1 MSKVIRVVGS
11 KSVYHFDGSSARS
24 VRPYRVVGGVAV
36 LGGFG
41 IKYRVLHAVCVIRVI
56 GERIRDDFLVHE
68 TVFEFLIVEV
78 YDVKLACRV
87 HIDDISVAHSVNGS
101 IVVELGDDFAL
112 RSVQSGA
119 HQYHFGSL
127 GVTAAVL
134 VRRRRGVINVI
145 AHYDD
150 TDIRVGV
157 VDVLRNDRREG
168 VGLGQARFVELYA
181 HYRAFDDVTEF
192 VVAVLTRITVDK
204 IQIFTRFYR
213 EPAVGNHVFDTGA
226 IGVDRVLL
234 ILFVAARESK
244 AQCRAQYYADDRK
257 NRFFLHN
264 ISVEDLFRFLI
275 I

>member
-1 MSKVIRVVGS
+1 MRKAVRIIGG
-11 KSVYHFDGSSARS
+11 KTVYHFHGSAARS
-24 VRPYRVVGGVAV
+24 VRPNGVVGGVAV
-36 LGGFG
+36 LGRFG
-41 IKYRVLHAVCVIRVI
+41 IEYRVLHAVSVVGVI

-68 TVFEFLIVEV
+68 AVFEFLVVEV
-78 YDVKLACRV
+78 YDVKLAFGV
-87 HIDDISVAHSVNGS
+87 HIGDISVAHSVYGRI
-101 IVVELGDDFAL
+101 IVERRYDFAL

-119 HQYHFGSL
+119 HQYHLGSL
-127 GVTAAVL
+127 GVAAAVL
-134 VRRRRGVINVI
+134 VGRGSGVINVI
-145 AHYDD
+145 AHYHDAE
-150 TDIRVGV
+150 IGVGI
-157 VDVLRNDRREG
+157 VDVFRNDRGER
-168 VGLGQARFVELYA
+168 VCLGQARFVELDA
-181 HYRAFDDVTEF
+181 HYRAFDDATEF
-192 VVAVLTRITVDK
+192 VIAVLTGIAVDEIK
-204 IQIFTRFYR
+204 IFTRFYR